1 MKIDYRKLSV
11 LLLPTFLRQPV
22 IMSLFRVLM
31 RPIQQ
36 LHDRHQTFRTQ
47 LMYELWHTGQ
57 ICHIKEA
64 LNNEFGITDYADGFE
79 IDDIN
84 AQGEWVWVFDERVD
98 RFDDE
103 QHMMFDTPTFVHDIS
118 AIMPPT
124 SSFFVLVPPSIVI
137 DETTKARI
145 CSIVNKYRLASRTFE
160 IKTRL

>member
-22 IMSLFRVLM
+22 IISFMRVLM
-31 RPIQQ
+31 QPLQA
-36 LHDRHQTFRTQ
+36 LHDRYQKARTQ
-47 LMYELWHTGQ
+47 RMYELWHTGQ

-64 LNNEFGITDYADGFE
+64 LNTEFGLTDYATGFE

-84 AQGEWVWVFDERVD
+84 AQGEWVWIYDEVNA
-98 RFDDE
+98 FDDE
-103 QHMMFDTPTFVHDIS
+103 RHMMFDPPTFVHDIS
-118 AIMPPT
+118 AIMTPT
-124 SSFFVLVPPSIVI
+124 SSFFVLVPQSIVI
-137 DETTKARI
+137 DETNKARI

>member
-22 IMSLFRVLM
+22 IMSLLRVLM

-47 LMYELWHTGQ
+47 RMYELWHTGQ

-64 LNNEFGITDYADGFE
+64 LNTEFGLTDYSTGFE

-84 AQGEWVWVFDERVD
+84 AQGEWVWIYDEVNA
-98 RFDDE
+98 FDDE
-103 QHMMFDTPTFVHDIS
+103 RHMMFDPPTFVHDIS
-118 AIMPPT
+118 AIMTPT
-124 SSFFVLVPPSIVI
+124 SSFFVLVPQSIVI
-137 DETTKARI
+137 DETNKARI

>member
-11 LLLPTFLRQPV
+11 LLLPTFLRKPV
-22 IMSLFRVLM
+22 IMSLLRVLM

-47 LMYELWHTGQ
+47 RMYELWHTGQ

-64 LNNEFGITDYADGFE
+64 LNTEFGLTDYSTGFE

-84 AQGEWVWVFDERVD
+84 AQGEWVWIYDEVNA
-98 RFDDE
+98 FDDE
-103 QHMMFDTPTFVHDIS
+103 QHMMFGTTTFVHDIS

-124 SSFFVLVPPSIVI
+124 SSFFVLVPQSIVI
-137 DETTKARI
+137 DETNKARI

>member
-11 LLLPTFLRQPV
+11 LLLPTFLRKPV
-22 IMSLFRVLM
+22 IISFMRVLM
-31 RPIQQ
+31 QPLQA
-36 LHDRHQTFRTQ
+36 LHDRYQKARTQ
-47 LMYELWHTGQ
+47 RMYELWHTGQ

-64 LNNEFGITDYADGFE
+64 LNTEFGLTDYSTGFE

-84 AQGEWVWVFDERVD
+84 AQGEWVWIYDEVNA
-98 RFDDE
+98 FDDE

-118 AIMPPT
+118 AIIPPT
-124 SSFFVLVPPSIVI
+124 SSFFVLVPQSIVI